1 MQSVTDDEAL
11 MSLSFSDDYAGGEIL
26 NGEVAKVLKDEL
38 IAYHAG
44 VLMDFTLKLQPQGT
58 LFQQQV
64 WNDLRTI
71 PYGKTITYQQQ
82 AKLSGKVSNIRAT
95 ASANGKNPVMILIP
109 CHRVVGLNGSL
120 TGYAGGLWRKA
131 KLLNLESRSKQTTL
145 FKD

>member
-1 MQSVTDDEAL
+1 MA
-11 MSLSFSDDYAGGEIL
+11 LSFSDDYAGGEIL
-26 NGEVAKVLKDEL
+26 DGEVAKVLKDEL
-38 IAYHAG
+38 LAYHSG
-44 VLMDFTLKLQPQGT
+44 TLREFSLKLRPDGT

-120 TGYAGGLWRKA
+120 TGYAGGLWRKS
-131 KLLNLESRSKQTTL
+131 KLLNLESKCIQTAL
-145 FKD
+145 FSY